1 MNFRCSSFHAPLI
14 SITVVNFILRLI
26 SAVKCHLYT
35 ALLFTWTDYKTVFFP
50 ITVFAC
56 ATAPARSCSSL
67 LWCCVWVWFHQLMC
81 NVSNQVCGRKED
93 KINHPW
99 RPLPSGRVS
108 ESQAP
113 VIRWATVACC
123 VSMSSM
129 YEPELVH
136 TTLSLVA
143 ITFAHDELGGGNNV
157 VGKALCTA
165 AAYVC
170 FEFGATTIIG
180 VMDFVSVTAVII
192 SGILT
197 FTASH
202 AQDFPDVEG
211 DKITGRMTFPIYA
224 PELSRFFTLFISI
237 AWSIFLSWFW
247 KVGPI
252 STALLTGFGTYVG
265 LRYYFW
271 RTLEAD
277 KRSYLTFNIWLMAAH
292 VLPLHARTSVLAF

>member
-1 MNFRCSSFHAPLI
+1 
-14 SITVVNFILRLI
+14 
-26 SAVKCHLYT
+26 
-35 ALLFTWTDYKTVFFP
+35 
-50 ITVFAC
+50 
-56 ATAPARSCSSL
+56 
-67 LWCCVWVWFHQLMC
+67 
-81 NVSNQVCGRKED
+81 
-93 KINHPW
+93 
-99 RPLPSGRVS
+99 
-108 ESQAP
+108 
-113 VIRWATVACC
+113 
-123 VSMSSM
+123 
-129 YEPELVH
+129 
-136 TTLSLVA
+136 
-143 ITFAHDELGGGNNV
+143 
-157 VGKALCTA
+157 
-165 AAYVC
+165 
-170 FEFGATTIIG
+170 
-180 VMDFVSVTAVII
+180 MDFVSVTAVII

-277 KRSYLTFNIWLMAAH
+277 KRSYLTFNVRILIARPVWHTPKRRFLSMAVLDLAHGGPCTSSACQDVRFGVLMMIQAGLFPPHH
-292 VLPLHARTSVLAF
+292 VTS